1 MNPRRQSHGAL
12 RLVAPFLLSRYR
24 LLPIA
29 QASDRKNASTALAA
43 VLIYATPL
51 WALRTVRGAVLD
63 IRDRAVRVPLHE
75 IITDVTSNGS
85 ALGVG

>member
-1 MNPRRQSHGAL
+1 ML
-12 RLVAPFLLSRYR
+12 RLVAPFLRSQYR

-43 VLIYATPL
+43 GPIYATPL
-51 WALRTVRGAVLD
+51 WALQTVRGAVLD
-63 IRDRAVRVPLHE
+63 NRDRAVRGPLHE
-75 IITDVTSNGS
+75 IITDVISNGS